1 MLSLP
6 SEPLYFEICT
16 DFETFGS
23 LDQYSQ
29 KKYDEFFV
37 HLYLVHVKKVVL
49 RNIEESLTNM
59 ELALGIAIF
68 YSVFWGGTK
77 IEGPLCAPPSNLSYR
92 DNMVIV

>member
-1 MLSLP
+1 MLNLP
-6 SEPLYFEICT
+6 YEPLYFEICT

-49 RNIEESLTNM
+49 RNIKESLINM
-59 ELALGIAIF
+59 EFALGISFF
-68 YSVFWGGTK
+68 YSVFWGGSK
-77 IEGPLCAPPSNLSYR
+77 IEGPLCALPSNMSYR
-92 DNMVIV
+92 DIMVIV